1 MKQQICDM
9 EKIFISE
16 GLKMN
21 VRRDGR
27 STLDHRDYKIELGTI
42 PHAFG
47 SASLLF
53 GEEEVQIICAIKADL

>member
-1 MKQQICDM
+1 MKQAICET
-9 EKIFISE
+9 EKVFIAE
-16 GLKMN
+16 GLKLN

-27 STLDHRDYKIELGTI
+27 GTLDHRPFKIELGTI

-53 GEEEVQIICAIKADL
+53 GEEEV